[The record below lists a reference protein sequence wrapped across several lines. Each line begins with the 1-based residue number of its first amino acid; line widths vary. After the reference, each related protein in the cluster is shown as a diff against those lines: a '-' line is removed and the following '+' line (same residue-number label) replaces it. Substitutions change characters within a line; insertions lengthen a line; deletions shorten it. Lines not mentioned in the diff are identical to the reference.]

1 MDDLLHQA
9 IHATAMLIEA
19 MALIVVVIGTIE
31 AFCTGLWTVL
41 DRSATGHDRRY
52 VWIRYGR
59 WLIAGLTFQLAA
71 DIISTSAS
79 PNWQDIGQLAAIAVV
94 RTFLNFFLERDL
106 EDIRARDVKV

>member
-1 MDDLLHQA
+1 MEDWLHQA
-9 IHATAMLIEA
+9 IHGAAMLIEA

-31 AFCTGLWTVL
+31 AFCTGIWTVL
-41 DRSATGHDRRY
+41 ARSATSHDRRY

-71 DIISTSAS
+71 DIIATSAS

-106 EDIRARDVKV
+106 EDIRARDAKV